1 MKLTLTSLSL
11 LASVGSAPAFVVP
24 AVKSGDSPLRMSKP
38 HLDQSERASG
48 GIGFDTRQDQKVDDV
63 ELEINWQKQ
72 KVPLKSQA
80 IPFLDVP
87 HFMDGSMAGDVGF
100 DPLGFADNEQNLLR
114 YREAEIKHA
123 RLAMLAAAGWP
134 MSELFDKKIAN
145 MLGMEPVVDATNR
158 APSVLNG
165 GMGKISPIYWVSCV
179 VLAAAVEL
187 VGMFNASKRK
197 GYFPGKLGFDPLG
210 LYPTDEKGQKW
221 MQTAEI
227 KNGRLAMLAIT
238 GFCFQEVVTHIA
250 VVDQTPIF
258 FKPILEVLNDQVP
271 GYIIPEE
278 VVQEAATTAT
288 SSVDAAAGATAEA
301 ITVAPPVD
309 AISGA
314 TAESITVTP
323 PVDAISGAAKE
334 ALPVAPPFFDDVSA
348 ASAETAAV
356 TPPTDAAQT
365 VSVEEYAAAKK
376 RIVELESK
384 LAAISELSH

>member
-1 MKLTLTSLSL
+1 M
-11 LASVGSAPAFVVP
+11 G
-24 AVKSGDSPLRMSKP
+24 
-38 HLDQSERASG
+38 
-48 GIGFDTRQDQKVDDV
+48 
-63 ELEINWQKQ
+63 
-72 KVPLKSQA
+72 
-80 IPFLDVP
+80 
-87 HFMDGSMAGDVGF
+87 
-100 DPLGFADNEQNLLR
+100 
-114 YREAEIKHA
+114 
-123 RLAMLAAAGWP
+123 GWP

-271 GYIIPEE
+271 GYIIPE
-278 VVQEAATTAT
+278 AATTAT

-309 AISGA
+309 
-314 TAESITVTP
+314 T
-323 PVDAISGAAKE
+323 ISGAAKE

-356 TPPTDAAQT
+356 NPPTGAAQT